1 MKVVRSLLLGTTA
14 GFVVVAGAQA
24 ADMETKVKSADY
36 VKVCNLYGEGFYQI
50 PGEGDICIRVGATA
64 RLDGG
69 LNTDGN
75 GGPFIGSG
83 ADSRNNRI
91 DTRDFLFQ
99 GRGTVWFDARQMT
112 QYGVLKAYFSGGFDA
127 STGASA

>member
-1 MKVVRSLLLGTTA
+1 MKLVKSLLLGAAA
-14 GFVVVAGAQA
+14 GFAAVAAAQA
-24 ADMETKVKSADY
+24 ADLDGDKAPLKAE

-50 PGEGDICIRVGATA
+50 PGESDICVRLGATA

-69 LNTDGN
+69 INADGN

-91 DTRDFLFQ
+91 DTREFLFQ

-112 QYGVLKAYFSGGFDA
+112 QYGVLKAY
-127 STGASA
+127 